1 VRDFIAAIFIQPFKG
16 IFGGEPLTAA
26 VEPRQRMIRAVKCLG
41 FNGEAF
47 LCCLSFSDAD
57 RFIFRFSIFMSVMII
72 PQI

>member
-1 VRDFIAAIFIQPFKG
+1 MRDLIAAVFIQPFKG

-47 LCCLSFSDAD
+47 FMLLI
-57 RFIFRFSIFMSVMII
+57 IF
-72 PQI
+72 